1 MIPIFKIISHFQVT
15 NCLRKLVLSG
25 NVKNNCFRDLKV
37 NYSIFFFG
45 FNFFSKWWVTGAR
58 FHERYACGYGT
69 EKFSS
74 KKQIEKLWP
83 NLISYF
89 QFSARFSGSMKWR
102 VRSSIFRVSFY
113 DFLFT
118 ASNDDQPLGHL
129 MKSEWF
135 FLDSLK
141 TKFQNFFFQK

>member
-25 NVKNNCFRDLKV
+25 NLKNNCFRDLKV

-74 KKQIEKLWP
+74 KKRIAKFVP
-83 NLISYF
+83 NLISCF
-89 QFSARFSGSMKWR
+89 QFSARFSGSMTC
-102 VRSSIFRVSFY
+102 SITYFRVSFHH
-113 DFLFT
+113 FLFT
-118 ASNDDQPLGHL
+118 SSNDDQPLGHL
-129 MKSEWF
+129 MKSKWF

-141 TKFQNFFFQK
+141 TKFQNLFFQK